1 MTANADRYKQVE
13 KSWIKLQRTAV
24 KTGVK
29 DVDATGPLLFGGFSF
44 DYEQNSTFL
53 WNQFGD
59 NLFYI
64 PAFMLTIVEGESLF
78 NKECSL
84 YTGES

>member
-1 MTANADRYKQVE
+1 MKKLQATATADRYKQVE
-13 KSWIKLQRTAV
+13 QSWSILQSTAV

-44 DYEQNSTFL
+44 DYENHSSFL

-59 NLFYI
+59 HLFYI
-64 PAFMLTIVEGESLF
+64 PAFMLSI
-78 NKECSL
+78 
-84 YTGES
+84 